1 MRSVLVNT
9 GIASAFVALSITT
22 SAHAADADELAKAL
36 ANPVAALISVP
47 LQLNYDTGYAGGGE
61 RWTLNAQPVIPVD
74 ISKDWNLIS
83 RTIVP
88 GIYQNDV
95 GTVGSDSGLGDIVQS
110 LFFSPK
116 EPTAD
121 GWILGAGPVLLL
133 PTATDTRLGAEKWGL
148 GPDVLLA
155 ENPGLIIAR
164 MSGYGQDGPYSDRA
178 GFGGIG
184 EAMGGWRYIVG
195 DPDRPPARMGISI
208 GDTLCATYG
217 TMGVLAALHHREK
230 TGQGQVVD
238 TALYEAVLQVMEGL
252 VPEYDYNGFIRER
265 SGSILPGIAP
275 SNVYQCKDGHFMIG
289 ANKDEIFARL
299 AAAMGQPEL
308 ATDERYATHLARG
321 KNQTE
326 LDDLVNA
333 WTCTLTIEE
342 VDAAMIAHSI
352 PAGRV
357 YRAPD
362 MLEDPHFKAREA
374 IIEVETASHGKLKMQ
389 NAFPKLSATPS
400 GVRRPAPAYPGQ
412 HNAEVFAELLGI
424 GASDIAELAEC
435 AAI

>member
-1 MRSVLVNT
+1 MGALQGIRVVEMGQLLAGPFCGQLLGDMGADVIKVEPPGAGDPMRLWGQGEEKVQWEVIARNKRSVTCNLRIPE
-9 GIASAFVALSITT
+9 GQ
-22 SAHAADADELAKAL
+22 ELARKLIAKAD
-36 ANPVAALISVP
+36 VLIENFKP
-47 LQLNYDTGYAGGGE
+47 G
-61 RWTLNAQPVIPVD
+61 TL
-74 ISKDWNLIS
+74 
-83 RTIVP
+83 
-88 GIYQNDV
+88 
-95 GTVGSDSGLGDIVQS
+95 
-110 LFFSPK
+110 
-116 EPTAD
+116 
-121 GWILGAGPVLLL
+121 
-133 PTATDTRLGAEKWGL
+133 EKWGL
-148 GPDVLLA
+148 SPEELHKD
-155 ENPGLIIAR
+155 NPGLIIAR
-164 MSGYGQDGPYSDRA
+164 MSGYGQYGPYSDRA

-217 TMGVLAALHHREK
+217 TMGVLAALHHRDN
-230 TGQGQVVD
+230 TGEGQVVD
-238 TALYEAVLQVMEGL
+238 TALYESVLQVMEGL
-252 VPEYDYNGFIRER
+252 VPEYDHNGFIRER

-275 SNVYQCKDGHFMIG
+275 SNVYSCKDGPFMIG

-326 LDDLVNA
+326 LDDLINA
-333 WTCTLTIEE
+333 WTATLTIEE
-342 VDAAMIAHSI
+342 VDALMIEYSI

-374 IIEVETASHGKLKMQ
+374 IIEVDTERHGKLKMQ
-389 NAFPKLSATPS
+389 NAFPKLSRTPS
-400 GVRRPAPAYPGQ
+400 GVRRPAPANPGQ
-412 HNAEVFAELLGI
+412 HNAEVFAELLGY
-424 GASDIAELAEC
+424 GDAQLQELARI